1 MITGQS
7 KLMPVNEKTRH
18 RRVLRKPSVYHHL
31 GLRGNRFGGTVLP
44 QVTGSGERSYRIPTK
59 SSRNLRHLSSTIPPQ
74 KPVTAR
80 VVWVVGLSDDSAQHV
95 FQPSTGVSVERGQ
108 PDE

>member
-1 MITGQS
+1 MGSAATEFQPSLAGTSGTFQAQS
-7 KLMPVNEKTRH
+7 
-18 RRVLRKPSVYHHL
+18 
-31 GLRGNRFGGTVLP
+31 
-44 QVTGSGERSYRIPTK
+44 
-59 SSRNLRHLSSTIPPQ
+59 PPQ